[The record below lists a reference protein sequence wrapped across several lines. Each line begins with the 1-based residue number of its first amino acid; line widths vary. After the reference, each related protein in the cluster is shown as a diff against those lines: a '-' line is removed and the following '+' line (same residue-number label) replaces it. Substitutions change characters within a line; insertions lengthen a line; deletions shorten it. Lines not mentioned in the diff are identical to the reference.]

1 MVNSTC
7 QSSVFTC
14 ISNCIVVHVVD
25 EKPTSRDL
33 TLIKWKKG
41 SETHRLRIIE
51 DICNKW
57 DTIGKILYIPE
68 AKLEMWG
75 TQTNHDPHKCCNKV
89 FDYWF
94 QNPPE
99 DYPVTWRGFIE
110 LLEDVAFKALAEELK
125 EALLSK
131 V

>member
-1 MVNSTC
+1 MGHYWENLC
-7 QSSVFTC
+7 
-14 ISNCIVVHVVD
+14 
-25 EKPTSRDL
+25 
-33 TLIKWKKG
+33 
-41 SETHRLRIIE
+41 
-51 DICNKW
+51 
-57 DTIGKILYIPE
+57 IPE

-75 TQTNHDPHKCCNKV
+75 TQTSHDPHKCCNKV

-94 QNPPE
+94 QNPPK

-110 LLEDVAFKALAEELK
+110 LLEDVPFKALAEELK